1 MQEHTTDKADRAAL
15 RQRLLRAR
23 AAMSAE
29 ERARRNAAL
38 QEKLQAW
45 LAQRAETTLG
55 AYWPIRSE
63 FDPLPAVQQWLAGD
77 AGRQAA
83 LPASSK
89 ATHTMR
95 FLRWQPGG
103 AMAADDYGIP
113 VPAAGEE
120 VAPALLLVPCV
131 GFGAGGV
138 RLGYGGGFYDRALA
152 ALQPRPFALGLGFSI
167 GFVAAFAALP
177 HDQRLDAVLTDE
189 GLCWQ
194 QARL

>member
-1 MQEHTTDKADRAAL
+1 MTMQEHTPDKADRAAL

-23 AAMSAE
+23 AAMPPE
-29 ERARRNAAL
+29 ERARRSAAL
-38 QEKLQAW
+38 QEKLQA
-45 LAQRAETTLG
+45 
-55 AYWPIRSE
+55 YWPIRGE

-113 VPAAGEE
+113 IPAAGEE
-120 VAPALLLVPCV
+120 LAPALLLVPCV

-177 HDQRLDAVLTDE
+177 HDQRMDAILTDD
-189 GLCWQ
+189 GLCWP

>member
-1 MQEHTTDKADRAAL
+1 MQDSTAEDRAAL
-15 RQRLLRAR
+15 RQRLLQAR
-23 AAMSAE
+23 AAMPSQ
-29 ERARRNAAL
+29 ERARRSAAL
-38 QEKLQAW
+38 QQKLQAW
-45 LAQRAETTLG
+45 LAQRAEATLA
-55 AYWPIRSE
+55 AYWPIRGE

-77 AGRQAA
+77 ARRRAA
-83 LPASSK
+83 LPVSDK

-95 FLRWQPGG
+95 FVRWQPGG

-113 VPAAGEE
+113 IPADGEE
-120 VAPALLLVPCV
+120 MVPALLLVPCV

-177 HDQRLDAVLTDE
+177 HDQRMDAILTDE
-189 GLCWQ
+189 GLHGS